1 MRIPILASLFESNKP
16 CSCVY
21 STDVIWCEHKLCW
34 LFLYSELILSLV
46 AIIDKMD
53 GRISSYFSQN
63 QKKQKTANDGK
74 KKQLFDADGW
84 QRPVGLI
91 KSEAIEI
98 GDSDGEDI
106 ILVRN
111 QPISQSNALKRT
123 NNDSDSSSRSIE
135 DAMIC
140 PNKDAVKKDKEEEK
154 IKNRKIYQMKKG
166 AIVDLCSPVVKSQS
180 QEDNIPAQD
189 RVKETQT
196 KDTSN
201 DETQSAPVS
210 ANPFMQFAHG
220 LGDLESSYF
229 STLFHERKEEEK
241 TITSKKS
248 VQEKATKSKSSCKPK
263 EKRKRKKTM
272 EKVNNDDCEFAE
284 MTNEQLAK
292 CRRKWQSFADD
303 DAPIEVR
310 RFQVLV
316 AARIHAQSHD
326 NQVRKCMNNLRTHF
340 RKSKGDEERFL
351 SHETLSQADPE
362 EVAKMIGSVLFAN
375 VKSKQIIQAANDVRR
390 QFHGKVPESVASLK
404 CITGI
409 GPKLGELLFYVN
421 SNKAHVDEL
430 ELLASEKTAGIESPV
445 KE

>member
-1 MRIPILASLFESNKP
+1 
-16 CSCVY
+16 
-21 STDVIWCEHKLCW
+21 
-34 LFLYSELILSLV
+34 
-46 AIIDKMD
+46 MD
-53 GRISSYFSQN
+53 GRISSFFSQI

-84 QRPVGLI
+84 QRPVGLM

-106 ILVRN
+106 IVDTK
-111 QPISQSNALKRT
+111 PISQSNALKHT
-123 NNDSDSSSRSIE
+123 SNDSNSSSRSIE
-135 DAMIC
+135 DDSMTC
-140 PNKDAVKKDKEEEK
+140 PDKDAVQKEKEEEK
-154 IKNRKIYQMKKG
+154 IKNREKGQMNEG
-166 AIVDLCSPVVKSQS
+166 AVVDLCSPVLKSQS
-180 QEDNIPAQD
+180 QDDNIPAQE

-196 KDTSN
+196 KDTCN
-201 DETQSAPVS
+201 DETQSVPVS

-229 STLFHERKEEEK
+229 STLFHERNEEEK
-241 TITSKKS
+241 TTTSKKS
-248 VQEKATKSKSSCKPK
+248 VQEKATKSKSNPCKPT

-272 EKVNNDDCEFAE
+272 EKVSNDDCEFAE

-326 NQVRKCMNNLRTHF
+326 NQVRKCMNNLRVHF
-340 RKSKGDEERFL
+340 RNNKGDEENFL
-351 SHETLSQADPE
+351 SHETLSRADPE
-362 EVAKMIGSVLFAN
+362 EVAKLIASVLFAN

-421 SNKAHVDEL
+421 SNKAHAEEL
-430 ELLASEKTAGIESPV
+430 KLLASEKTAGIESPV

>member
-1 MRIPILASLFESNKP
+1 
-16 CSCVY
+16 
-21 STDVIWCEHKLCW
+21 
-34 LFLYSELILSLV
+34 
-46 AIIDKMD
+46 MD

-63 QKKQKTANDGK
+63 QKKQKTTNDGK

-98 GDSDGEDI
+98 GGSDSEDI
-106 ILVRN
+106 ILVDN
-111 QPISQSNALKRT
+111 QPISQSNAMKHA
-123 NNDSDSSSRSIE
+123 NNDSNFSSRTVDDS
-135 DAMIC
+135 MTC
-140 PNKDAVKKDKEEEK
+140 PNKDAVTKDKEEEK
-154 IKNRKIYQMKKG
+154 IKNKEKDQMNED

-180 QEDNIPAQD
+180 NEDNNLDQD
-189 RVKETQT
+189 RVVKETQ
-196 KDTSN
+196 KKETSI

-241 TITSKKS
+241 PITSKKS
-248 VQEKATKSKSSCKPK
+248 AQEKATKSKSNLCKPK

-272 EKVNNDDCEFAE
+272 EKVNTDDCEFAE

-326 NQVRKCMNNLRTHF
+326 NQVRKCMKNLRTHF
-340 RKSKGDEERFL
+340 RNSEGDEKRFL
-351 SHETLSQADPE
+351 SHETLSQAEPE

-430 ELLASEKTAGIESPV
+430 ELLASEKTTGIESPV